1 MPRLSVP
8 LVLTAGRGDAFA
20 PQWWLEVLA
29 CGATRSPA
37 VTVERLGGSHN
48 NPYTHA
54 AALAGLIAR
63 TLRPRGDVIPVPAAG
78 TGCPCPSTWSTCF
91 LCGGQTTSAG
101 GTPVS

>member
-8 LVLTAGRGDAFA
+8 LVLTAGDDDAFA

-63 TLRPRGDVIPVPAAG
+63 TVGPAA
-78 TGCPCPSTWSTCF
+78 T
-91 LCGGQTTSAG
+91 
-101 GTPVS
+101 